1 MEEEKQV
8 FGTRATGWG
17 LDKPEAL
24 APRHGAEGTPG
35 TAYGQMARAL
45 FGERASER
53 CGWDERGKRERE
65 REREGAGEGQ
75 RD

>member
-35 TAYGQMARAL
+35 TARAL

-53 CGWDERGKRERE
+53 CGWDEPGKRERE
-65 REREGAGEGQ
+65 QEREGAGEGQ
-75 RD
+75 RN